1 MVAKHRLVVGGCET
15 EVDGYETQIGTGQD
29 GGGDEDEATT
39 TRTRHKV

>member
-15 EVDGYETQIGTGQD
+15 EVDGYETLISTGQD

-39 TRTRHKV
+39 RRTRHKV